1 MQISTAHTLH
11 EDCLQQSGCMLPQP
25 CSPAVVNMATHPGV
39 TNSPGRTPTAMM
51 YSSAQCTKGS
61 ACSEVA
67 CRMDCASARRLV
79 AAITSSTSAPMSLG
93 RGCPQV
99 S

>member
-1 MQISTAHTLH
+1 
-11 EDCLQQSGCMLPQP
+11 
-25 CSPAVVNMATHPGV
+25 
-39 TNSPGRTPTAMM
+39 MM

-79 AAITSSTSAPMSLG
+79 AAITSSTSAPMSLHRVWWQPINHAAG
-93 RGCPQV
+93 QALRR
-99 S
+99 